1 MIPSKPMSELRQVL
15 GELSPFFR
23 RAAWLSLI
31 ASLLVLAP
39 SAYMLEVYDRVVNSR
54 SHMTLWMLTLLV
66 VGAFVVMEVLDW
78 ARGQLMHDASVVLDQ
93 RLSSRVFNAIFEANL
108 KRLPGGTAQP
118 MNDLRTLRDFL
129 NTPVL
134 IACMEA
140 PVSLV
145 FLVLIFAMSPVLGWT
160 AVAAAIVQTFIA
172 WLNQRSTQPPLLA
185 ANRSAAAAQ
194 QYADGSLRNAQVIE
208 SMGMLREIHR
218 RWMEKQREFL
228 KLQAQASDAGG
239 AFQAASK
246 FLQTTTGSALLGLGA
261 WLVLRNELN
270 GGAAMMIIASVLGGR
285 VLAPLVQIVSQWQ
298 AVVNVREAWGRLD
311 ALLAAMPVRPETMAL
326 PPPTGALVVEALV
339 ASAPGST
346 VQILKGVGFE
356 LKPGEVL
363 AVIGP
368 SAGGKTTLARLL
380 AGFWPAVSGKV
391 RLDGVDVF
399 TWNKAELGPHV
410 GYLPQGVELFDGTL
424 AENIARFGEVDSAKV
439 EAAAR
444 AVGLHDTIMALPEGY
459 DSPVGRDGA
468 MLSGGQRQ
476 RVGLARAIYGNP
488 VFVVLDEP
496 NSSLDD
502 AGDAALAS
510 AINQLKSRGTTF
522 VIMTHRTSVLA
533 VADKMLILHEGQS
546 RAFGPRDDVLAALA
560 KGNAEVKEA
569 GQAAQAAQAGQA
581 HPASPPNPGAA
592 ASPAR
597 PANPANAN
605 QLPALVAPA

>member
-459 DSPVGRDGA
+459 NSPVGRDGA

-597 PANPANAN
+597 PAN